1 MFELLI
7 IILLMCCYTLRV
19 GVNSTQLNCGIFGA
33 ISGYLNESEI
43 ENFRTLGAISYPR
56 GDDSTGVMWARRPD
70 GSNNYNDLVYGFDKA
85 VADPWG
91 YLYSKNVREMLSPS
105 KNFRAMIGHCRSA
118 TVGEVNRDNA
128 HPFRFSNIIGV
139 HNGTIQGIEKVNTN
153 GTDSEEIFRRI
164 STKGPKETLIEL
176 KNGAYSLLWFD
187 MNDHTLNIIRNDQRP
202 LWIMRN
208 SACNTFYIASERV
221 FLDYIDIR
229 SNATYEDPVSV
240 ETNTLYQFNMKQIG
254 APKLVKDFV
263 PSPSSVPFFSR
274 RSGISDKPAWEGSSL
289 SEEKQDEEQKKE
301 PTKEVAKVLSLPPPQ
316 KDKQVPS
323 FVDDELVLTI
333 TDKKCLE
340 EFKKAEEIIAEEVL
354 PPLYSKMPSR
364 IILEGAV
371 FFLRHRIGDKYIS
384 PQTLQ
389 VLLSH
394 GSAWSCERPTLH
406 TDTIYWLDNETFI
419 MADEAND
426 KDIRIHLLNSNNP
439 PVAGE
444 HVYICARK
452 LQSLVRKS
460 NVKAN

>member
-1 MFELLI
+1 M
-7 IILLMCCYTLRV
+7 
-19 GVNSTQLNCGIFGA
+19 CGIWGA

-70 GSNNYNDLVYGFDKA
+70 GSNNHNDLVYGFDKA

-91 YLYSKNVREMLSPS
+91 YLYSKNVREMLAPS

-118 TVGEVNRDNA
+118 TIGEVIRDNA

-139 HNGTIQGIEKVNTN
+139 HNGTIQGMDKVNTN

-164 STKGPKETLIEL
+164 STKGAKDTLVEL
-176 KNGAYSLLWFD
+176 KGGAYSLIWFD
-187 MNDHTLNIIRNDQRP
+187 MQDNTLNIIRNDQRP

-208 SACNTFYIASERV
+208 ASSTTFYIASERV

-229 SNATYEDPVSV
+229 SNTNYEDPTSV
-240 ETNTLYQFNMKQIG
+240 ETNTLYQFNMRQIG

-263 PSPSSVPFFSR
+263 PTPSSVPFFSR
-274 RSGISDKPAWEGSSL
+274 QSAISDKPQWESSSP
-289 SEEKQDEEQKKE
+289 SEGQEEQKKE
-301 PTKEVAKVLSLPPPQ
+301 PATTREVNDRSSNTNKVISLPPP
-316 KDKQVPS
+316 KPDKQVPP
-323 FVDDELVLTI
+323 FVDDGIVLTI
-333 TDKKCLE
+333 NDKKHLE
-340 EFKKAEEIIAEEVL
+340 EFKKADEIIAEEVL
-354 PPLYSKMPSR
+354 PLLYSKMPSR
-364 IILEGAV
+364 IILDGVV
-371 FFLRHRIGDKYIS
+371 FFLRHRIGNKYIN

-389 VLLSH
+389 VLLDN
-394 GSAWSCERPTLH
+394 GSAWSCERPTLY
-406 TDTIYWLDNETFI
+406 TDVIYWLDDQTFI

-439 PVAGE
+439 PIAGE

-452 LQSLVRKS
+452 LQSLVRDS
-460 NVKAN
+460 NVKTN